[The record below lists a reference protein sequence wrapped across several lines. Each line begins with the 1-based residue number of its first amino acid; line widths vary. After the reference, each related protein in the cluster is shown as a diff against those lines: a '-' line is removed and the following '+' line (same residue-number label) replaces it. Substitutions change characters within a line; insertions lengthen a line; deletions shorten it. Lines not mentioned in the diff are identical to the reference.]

1 MLRLGINQVSA
12 WSLNSQWMQTA
23 VKMATTKPQKKRCSH
38 VISFM
43 FLLEL
48 EPEEECWQDLKSAL
62 LCIY

>member
-23 VKMATTKPQKKRCSH
+23 VKMATTKPQKKGCSH

-48 EPEEECWQDLKSAL
+48 EPEEECWRDLKSAL